1 MQKENDLSLF
11 LCKKLKFSKKK
22 KYSAEKEKIRNDHFS
37 QQRSALDWCQCVSAA
52 EIKTE
57 KTNEFSLLNI

>member
-1 MQKENDLSLF
+1 MQKVKVF
-11 LCKKLKFSKKK
+11 KK

-57 KTNEFSLLNI
+57 KQTNSRF

>member
-1 MQKENDLSLF
+1 MQKVKVF
-11 LCKKLKFSKKK
+11 KKK

-57 KTNEFSLLNI
+57 KTNKFSLLNI